1 MNRGLFAAVIIVL
14 FTSCIVRN
22 LVTGPRLTGTCSG
35 ACDHYV
41 ACKPGHSNV
50 DRQRCETECPGV
62 FSDRD
67 SLMAFE
73 SLSCQNAVEYV
84 DGTKPRAAT
93 QAASPAR

>member
-1 MNRGLFAAVIIVL
+1 MIRGLFAAAISL
-14 FTSCIVRN
+14 LLASCIVKHF
-22 LVTGPRLTGTCSG
+22 VSGPRLTGTCRG

-41 ACKPGHSNV
+41 SCKPGRPDA
-50 DRQRCETECPGV
+50 DRVRCESECPEV

-84 DGTKPRAAT
+84 DGTQPRAAT
-93 QAASPAR
+93 QSR